1 MQGGFEVKVLECYQP
16 RGIAKLAFFV
26 LCLGMIPFCGHLV
39 MKDEETSGYIDYFI
53 EGIVCSIFFDMTIF
67 LIIFGILVYK
77 ITATDE
83 CIIIRKW
90 YGRRVKVKLDDITK
104 VVFATLSGKPVDAT
118 RIHIYKGKKKVLS
131 LDPVMENYD
140 KMKNYLLDHIDETKI
155 DTIS

>member
-1 MQGGFEVKVLECYQP
+1 MKILECYQP
-16 RGIAKLAFFV
+16 RGIAKLLFYLFLLWTV
-26 LCLGMIPFCGHLV
+26 ICCISV
-39 MKDEETSGYIDYFI
+39 ISNNDYFI

-67 LIIFGILVYK
+67 LIIFGIFVYK
-77 ITATDE
+77 ITVYNDQ
-83 CIIIRKW
+83 IVIRKW
-90 YGRRVKVKLDDITK
+90 YGRRVKVNFDDITK

-155 DTIS
+155 DIIS

>member
-1 MQGGFEVKVLECYQP
+1 MKALECYQP
-16 RGIAKLAFFV
+16 RGIAKLLFYLFLLWTV
-26 LCLGMIPFCGHLV
+26 ICCISV
-39 MKDEETSGYIDYFI
+39 ISNNDYFI

-67 LIIFGILVYK
+67 LIIFGIFVYK
-77 ITATDE
+77 ITVYNDR
-83 CIIIRKW
+83 IVIRKW
-90 YGRRVKVKLDDITK
+90 YGRRVKVNFDDITK

-140 KMKNYLLDHIDETKI
+140 KMKNYLLEHIDETKI

>member
-16 RGIAKLAFFV
+16 RGIAKLLFYLFLLWTV
-26 LCLGMIPFCGHLV
+26 ICCISV
-39 MKDEETSGYIDYFI
+39 ISNNDYFI

-67 LIIFGILVYK
+67 LIIFGIFVYK
-77 ITATDE
+77 ITVYNDQ
-83 CIIIRKW
+83 IVIRKW
-90 YGRRVKVKLDDITK
+90 YGRRVKVNFDDITK

-131 LDPVMENYD
+131 LDPIMENYD

>member
-1 MQGGFEVKVLECYQP
+1 MKKNKDTGEFEVKVLECYQP
-16 RGIAKLAFFV
+16 RGIAKLLFYLFLLWTV
-26 LCLGMIPFCGHLV
+26 ICCISV
-39 MKDEETSGYIDYFI
+39 ISNNDYFI

-67 LIIFGILVYK
+67 LIIFGIFVYK
-77 ITATDE
+77 ITVYNDQ
-83 CIIIRKW
+83 IVIRKW
-90 YGRRVKVKLDDITK
+90 YGRRVKVNFDDITK

-140 KMKNYLLDHIDETKI
+140 KMKNYLLDHIDDTKI

>member
-1 MQGGFEVKVLECYQP
+1 MKILECYQP
-16 RGIAKLAFFV
+16 RGIAKLLFYLFLLWTV
-26 LCLGMIPFCGHLV
+26 ICCISV
-39 MKDEETSGYIDYFI
+39 ISNNDYFI

-67 LIIFGILVYK
+67 LIIFGIFVYK
-77 ITATDE
+77 ITVYNDQ
-83 CIIIRKW
+83 IVIRKW
-90 YGRRVKVKLDDITK
+90 YGRRVKVNFDDITK

-140 KMKNYLLDHIDETKI
+140 KMKNYLLEHIDETKI

>member
-1 MQGGFEVKVLECYQP
+1 MKKIECYQP
-16 RGIAKLAFFV
+16 REIVKMLIYLFLFWTV
-26 LCLGMIPFCGHLV
+26 ICCVSVI
-39 MKDEETSGYIDYFI
+39 SNNDYFI

-67 LIIFGILVYK
+67 LIIFGIFVYK
-77 ITATDE
+77 ITVYNDQ
-83 CIIIRKW
+83 IVIRKW
-90 YGRRVKVKLDDITK
+90 YGRRVKVNFDDITK

-140 KMKNYLLDHIDETKI
+140 KMKNYLLEHIDETKI

>member
-1 MQGGFEVKVLECYQP
+1 
-16 RGIAKLAFFV
+16 
-26 LCLGMIPFCGHLV
+26 MIPFCGHLV
-39 MKDEETSGYIDYFI
+39 MKDEETSGYIVYALFFI
-53 EGIVCSIFFDMTIF
+53 IPI
-67 LIIFGILVYK
+67 LLGILAIFVYR
-77 ITATDE
+77 ISVIDNY
-83 CIIIRKW
+83 IIIRKW
-90 YGRRVKVKLDDITK
+90 YGRRVKVKIDDITK

>member
-1 MQGGFEVKVLECYQP
+1 MKILECYQP
-16 RGIAKLAFFV
+16 RGIAKLLFYLFLLWTV
-26 LCLGMIPFCGHLV
+26 ICCISV
-39 MKDEETSGYIDYFI
+39 ISNNDYFI

-67 LIIFGILVYK
+67 LIIFGIFVYK
-77 ITATDE
+77 ITVYNDQ
-83 CIIIRKW
+83 IVIRKW
-90 YGRRVKVKLDDITK
+90 YGRRVKVNFDDITK

-140 KMKNYLLDHIDETKI
+140 KMKNYLLDHIDDTKI

>member
-16 RGIAKLAFFV
+16 RGIAKLLFYLFLLWTV
-26 LCLGMIPFCGHLV
+26 ICCISV
-39 MKDEETSGYIDYFI
+39 ISNNDYFI

-67 LIIFGILVYK
+67 LIIFGIFVYK
-77 ITATDE
+77 ITVYNDQ
-83 CIIIRKW
+83 IVIRKW

-131 LDPVMENYD
+131 LDPIMENYD
-140 KMKNYLLDHIDETKI
+140 KMKNYLLDHIGEEKI
-155 DTIS
+155 EIIT

>member
-1 MQGGFEVKVLECYQP
+1 MKILECYQP
-16 RGIAKLAFFV
+16 RGIAKLLFYLLF
-26 LCLGMIPFCGHLV
+26 LGMIPFCGHLV
-39 MKDEETSGYIDYFI
+39 MKDEETSGYIVYVLFFI
-53 EGIVCSIFFDMTIF
+53 IPI
-67 LIIFGILVYK
+67 LLGILAIFVYR
-77 ITATDE
+77 ISVIDNY
-83 CIIIRKW
+83 IIIRKW
-90 YGRRVKVKLDDITK
+90 YGRCVKVNFDDITK

>member
-1 MQGGFEVKVLECYQP
+1 MKALECYQP
-16 RGIAKLAFFV
+16 RGIAKLLFYLFLLWTV
-26 LCLGMIPFCGHLV
+26 ICCISV
-39 MKDEETSGYIDYFI
+39 ISNNDYFI

-67 LIIFGILVYK
+67 LIIFGIFVYK
-77 ITATDE
+77 ITVYNDQ
-83 CIIIRKW
+83 IVIRKW
-90 YGRRVKVKLDDITK
+90 YGRRVKVNFEDITK

-140 KMKNYLLDHIDETKI
+140 KMKNYLLEHIDETKI